1 MPFTV
6 GNPDNEGV
14 EGYDDVAVGG
24 WDAVVLG
31 PGIRLG
37 WENQGCCGAWAP
49 PGRGGPLPGPT
60 DVLLGGPDAEL
71 LLGAA

>member
-1 MPFTV
+1 MPLTV

-24 WDAVVLG
+24 WDAVVVG

-49 PGRGGPLPGPT
+49 KKINLI
-60 DVLLGGPDAEL
+60 
-71 LLGAA
+71 